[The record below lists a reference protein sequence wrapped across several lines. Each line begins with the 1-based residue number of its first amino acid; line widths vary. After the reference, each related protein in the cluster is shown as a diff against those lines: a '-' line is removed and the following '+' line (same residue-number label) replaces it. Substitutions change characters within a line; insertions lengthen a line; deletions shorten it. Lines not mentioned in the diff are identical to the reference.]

1 VKQPTEGELVTPKIR
16 LVRPLGAGGMGSVWL
31 ADHLAL
37 HTQVVVKFISAELAN
52 HKEAIARFEREA
64 AAASQV
70 KSPHVVQILDHGVT
84 DEGTP
89 FIVMELLEGRDLA
102 VHLEKFGRMTV
113 GEVAEVVAQLC
124 RALSRAHERGIVHRD
139 IKPQNIF
146 LCDAGSGELFVKL
159 LDFGI
164 AKGASVEKLDT
175 NTKTGTVVGSP
186 YYMSPE
192 QLVGA
197 KDIDFRTDLWSVG
210 VVAFEALTGMR
221 AFDGETVGA
230 LALRIHNDP
239 LPIPSAR
246 NDNLPP
252 TVDEWFEHA
261 CARGPSGRFHSAK
274 EMADAFAVAATGH
287 GPSSVQRVSSN
298 NAMLRSGPDTIAL
311 AKTAVDTGSG
321 PISLGSGATPDP
333 RVLSISGV
341 SSGARPSARGR
352 IAFAV
357 AGVVVVAVAGLLLSQ
372 ALRAN
377 KESAATTATPP
388 PPATSALLPNIPPPP
403 PLASLSPT
411 TPAAGS
417 AAPSATAPKLV
428 GPHSRQHV
436 PASSATHAPS
446 ASPPPPATT
455 AATPHT
461 GNEDDIR

>member
-1 VKQPTEGELVTPKIR
+1 MKQPTEGELVTPKIR

-84 DEGTP
+84 DEGTA

-261 CARGPSGRFHSAK
+261 CAREPSGRFHSAK

-298 NAMLRSGPDTIAL
+298 NAMLRSGSDTIAL

-321 PISLGSGATPDP
+321 PISVGSGATPDP
-333 RVLSISGV
+333 RVLTMSGV

-352 IAFAV
+352 IAVAV
-357 AGVVVVAVAGLLLSQ
+357 AGVVVIAVAGLLLSQ

-377 KESAATTATPP
+377 KESSATTATPP

-403 PLASLSPT
+403 PASSS
-411 TPAAGS
+411 PAAPV
-417 AAPSATAPKLV
+417 AE
-428 GPHSRQHV
+428 
-436 PASSATHAPS
+436 
-446 ASPPPPATT
+446 T
-455 AATPHT
+455 AAA
-461 GNEDDIR
+461 